1 MNKVVLDELLR
12 VLLERI
18 GIREENGFSGDENLN
33 DIPRR
38 AQMIL

>member
-18 GIREENGFSGDENLN
+18 GIREENGFRGMKTSTTSREE
-33 DIPRR
+33 RK
-38 AQMIL
+38 